1 MPIKEYTYEETRSTQ
16 VAEPMGIYH
25 TEQNRGVHL
34 YSPTLLELEAI
45 KRGEEQI
52 ARGEYYTQ
60 EEMDQMMKEW
70 LS

>member
-1 MPIKEYTYEETRSTQ
+1 MPIKKYTHEEPRSMQ
-16 VAEPMGIYH
+16 VAEPAGVYH
-25 TEQNRGVHL
+25 TTLSRGAHL
-34 YSPTLLELEAI
+34 YSPTLLELESI

-70 LS
+70 LN

>member
-1 MPIKEYTYEETRSTQ
+1 MPIKEYTHQEPWSTQ
-16 VAEPMGIYH
+16 VAEPAEVYH
-25 TEQNRGVHL
+25 TTLNRGAHL
-34 YSPTLLELEAI
+34 YSPTLLELESI

-52 ARGEYYTQ
+52 ARGEYYTE